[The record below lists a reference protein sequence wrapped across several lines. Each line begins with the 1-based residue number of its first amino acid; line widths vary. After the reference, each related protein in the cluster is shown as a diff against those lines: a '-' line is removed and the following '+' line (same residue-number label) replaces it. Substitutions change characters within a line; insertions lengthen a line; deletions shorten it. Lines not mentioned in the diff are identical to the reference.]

1 MPAGTDKRR
10 QKREAVRGVLLFGLI
25 QLACTLC
32 IGALCFI
39 PELPRCGFCL
49 FAGLA
54 ALCAA
59 LILPALMVLKE
70 RFQEIEGG
78 ELDAAAE
85 Y

>member
-39 PELPRCGFCL
+39 PELPRWGFWL